1 MVRSVKKALDVLW
14 VIAES
19 DSPLTLTE
27 AAEYSG
33 LPVPTARR
41 LLATLAERSLVEREG
56 NRYRLGVR
64 AYELGMRAE
73 RSLGLIG
80 ASRPHL
86 RRLAD
91 AAGEN
96 ANLAI
101 LDGTEVVYLA
111 CEECSRMVRAFTV
124 QGARVAAH
132 ATGVGKVLLSGL
144 SDDGVMKLYE
154 GVGLERFTR
163 KTVASTE
170 ALMAEIR
177 QARAHGYAADEGE
190 REDGV
195 SCLAAPVKDHKGA
208 IVAAVSVSGPSSRL
222 AGSRD
227 RVVSLVM
234 ECGRRISQDLGWRGA

>member
-27 AAEYSG
+27 AAVSSG
-33 LPVPTARR
+33 LPVPTTRR
-41 LLATLAERSLVEREG
+41 LLATLAEFSLIERDG
-56 NRYRLGVR
+56 KRYRLGVR
-64 AYELGMRAE
+64 AYELGTRAE

-86 RRLAD
+86 RRLSD
-91 AAGEN
+91 SAGEN
-96 ANLAI
+96 ANLAV
-101 LDGTEVVYLA
+101 LDGAEVVYLA

-144 SDDGVMKLYE
+144 SDDDIMKLYA
-154 GVGLERFTR
+154 GKQLERYT
-163 KTVASTE
+163 KNTIASAQE
-170 ALMAEIR
+170 LLAEVR
-177 QARAHGYAADEGE
+177 RARAQGYASDEGE
-190 REDGV
+190 REEGV
-195 SCLAAPVKDHKGA
+195 CCLAAPVRDHRGT

-222 AGSRD
+222 VESKG
-227 RVVSLVM
+227 RVASQVV